1 MCGHHSGHKQEVEY
15 LKKEID
21 RLNKINADRDVIAK
35 TPKQEQ
41 ARNNEKGDEF
51 SKLVALLIVQCV
63 LKENKRDK

>member
-1 MCGHHSGHKQEVEY
+1 VCGHHSGHELEMEY

-21 RLNKINADRDVIAK
+21 RLNKIITDLDVIAK

-41 ARNNEKGDEF
+41 ARNNEKWDEF